1 MYKLTW
7 LFILLGLS
15 VANAG
20 EVQLTCDVPTLNDDG
35 TPLTDLAGIRF
46 YESQVTGGPYALVAD
61 EVVCATT
68 LDRPAGDWFYV
79 ATAYNTADI
88 ESIYSNE
95 TTITVAPAAP
105 APPTNLVAAGNLV
118 AYSISQT
125 KDRLVTYPVGTVAEG
140 TPCDSTM
147 SANGLYLVSVD
158 AVEFAGGANATVAFA
173 ECVSG

>member
-1 MYKLTW
+1 MHARW
-7 LFILLGLS
+7 LLIALFWLS

-46 YESQVTGGPYALVAD
+46 YESQITGGPYTLVAD
-61 EVVCATT
+61 EAVCATT

-79 ATAYNTADI
+79 ATAYNVADI
-88 ESIYSNE
+88 ESLYSNE
-95 TTITVAPAAP
+95 AAKTVLPAAP
-105 APPTNLVAAGNLV
+105 NPPANLVADGNLV

-125 KDRLVTYPVGTVAEG
+125 IDRFVTYPVGTVPEG
-140 TPCDSTM
+140 TPCDNTM

-158 AVEFAGGANATVAFA
+158 AVEFAGGASATVAFA
-173 ECVSG
+173 ECGGG